1 MTTIR
6 ERVTTRLSI
15 VASAAV
21 LTIGALTGCTQPPP
35 DISSAEAVKLQTS
48 VMAVTKAAAGGQIA
62 AAISALD
69 ALQAKLQEAAASGTV
84 TANRYTRIKASIDL
98 VRADLTAALPPTP
111 TPTPTPTVTQTQAP
125 GTRTPVQT
133 SPPGKSKDKNG
144 D

>member
-6 ERVTTRLSI
+6 ERLATRLS
-15 VASAAV
+15 VAASAVV
-21 LTIGALTGCTQPPP
+21 LTIGALSGCTQPPP
-35 DISSAEAVKLQTS
+35 DISSAEAVKLQAS

-69 ALQAKLQEAAASGTV
+69 ALQAKLQEAAAAGTV

-98 VRADLTAALPPTP
+98 VRADLTAALPKP
-111 TPTPTPTVTQTQAP
+111 TPTPTPTVTMTVPSQ
-125 GTRTPVQT
+125 TRTP
-133 SPPGKSKDKNG
+133 SPGKSHAKNG